1 MAKRVSMKH
10 KRMEAPEWV
19 FRWRRPRGPQWPSW
33 IAMAIVLAVFALF
46 FSSVQIRI
54 SSPVSWTAAKA
65 SVIRVLDDVD
75 GRALTLM
82 AREGG
87 PFPSRFDP
95 KEWEWA
101 QEKSLQVYQAARWQ
115 SPPYVPSLRELQ
127 QKSPAGA
134 SQWTTRREPVLPSR
148 KPSSIEPQIMEKSAP
163 RPVLFPLSVTAA
175 ASLPSELPAFDA
187 NVPPAMAAEPW
198 RFLLHLDATGTVL
211 DCFPLAGGEEAGPSV
226 LADWLRS
233 ISFQPDA
240 AKANRWIAVGV
251 GFTNSSKP
259 WK

>member
-10 KRMEAPEWV
+10 KRMEEPEWV
-19 FRWRRPRGPQWPSW
+19 FRWRRPRGPQWPSL
-33 IAMAIVLAVFALF
+33 IVLAISVAVFALLIT
-46 FSSVQIRI
+46 SVRIRV

-101 QEKSLQVYQAARWQ
+101 QEKSLQVYLAARWQ
-115 SPPYVPSLRELQ
+115 SPPYMPSLRELPQ
-127 QKSPAGA
+127 NPPEVA
-134 SQWTTRREPVLPSR
+134 SQWTTRRESVLPAR
-148 KPSSIEPQIMEKSAP
+148 KPASIEPQTMEKSVL
-163 RPVLFPLSVTAA
+163 RPVLFPLSGMAA
-175 ASLPSELPAFDA
+175 ASLPGELPAFDA

-198 RFLLHLDATGTVL
+198 RFLLHLDASGTVL

-226 LADWLRS
+226 LGDWLRS
-233 ISFQPDA
+233 ISFQADS

-251 GFTNSSKP
+251 GFTNSPKP